1 MRSAPGAAP
10 ISTPVGSTRA
20 ARNCSPS
27 YASRERLG
35 AVDLSPKAR
44 RGPRDLT
51 QIEMRKLELARA
63 MAAEPK
69 LLIADEAMAGLTRS
83 EIEEIRA
90 LLARLKEQ
98 GVTVIL
104 IEHIMSAVMSFS
116 RRLVVLG
123 SGRKIADGKPDEV
136 MRDPEVERAY
146 LGQ

>member
-69 LLIADEAMAGLTRS
+69 LLIADEAMAGLS
-83 EIEEIRA
+83 HNEVDDILA
-90 LLARLKEQ
+90 LLIPLHAQ
-98 GVTVIL
+98 GITIIM
-104 IEHIMSAVMSFS
+104 IEHIM
-116 RRLVVLG
+116 
-123 SGRKIADGKPDEV
+123 
-136 MRDPEVERAY
+136 
-146 LGQ
+146 